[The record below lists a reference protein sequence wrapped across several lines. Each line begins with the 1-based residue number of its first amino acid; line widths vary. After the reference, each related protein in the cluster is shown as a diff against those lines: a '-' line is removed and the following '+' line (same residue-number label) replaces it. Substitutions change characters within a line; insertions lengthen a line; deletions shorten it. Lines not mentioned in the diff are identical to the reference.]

1 MRPLVSSLLI
11 YVFAGVVLAGVF
23 SATGCR
29 PKDPRYALRGQ
40 VVKKNIAANQITVK
54 NEDIP
59 GFMPPMT
66 MPYKVQDPG
75 VLQKVEAGDVIEAEL
90 VTKNNGS
97 EYWLER
103 IRVVSS
109 DPQKQPQKQQ

>member
-1 MRPLVSSLLI
+1 MRPWFTGFLTCV
-11 YVFAGVVLAGVF
+11 VAGAVLTSIL

-40 VVKKNIAANQITVK
+40 VVRKNLDTNQITVK

-66 MPYKVQDPG
+66 MSYKVQDPS
-75 VLQKVEAGDVIEAEL
+75 VLQKVEAGDVIAAEL
-90 VTKNNGS
+90 VTKKNGS

-103 IRVVSS
+103 IQVVSS
-109 DPQKQPQKQQ
+109 KAQKK